1 MERDSKPRCIFP
13 VGTSF
18 GQFSA
23 DPMERD
29 SKPRC
34 IFPGRGTVPSIEHRC
49 FLLKKFFQYHPPEG
63 DFLHAE
69 TNHANPRGTHAD
81 PGNCSDVSL
90 ERLCGGQTSHTP
102 FLPERKCE
110 IPRKQSPLLRRPGD
124 VWHSERLRY
133 FLGANGACPEQL

>member
-63 DFLHAE
+63 GFLQAE
-69 TNHANPRGTHAD
+69 TIHANPRGAATEPD
-81 PGNCSDVSL
+81 TCSGVSL
-90 ERLCGGQTSHTP
+90 EPLCCSATLT
-102 FLPERKCE
+102 
-110 IPRKQSPLLRRPGD
+110 
-124 VWHSERLRY
+124 
-133 FLGANGACPEQL
+133 